1 MTFDEFSASLRDET
15 PPAGTPRPLFALW
28 RDGKG
33 DWTGAHEIAQD
44 VDTVE
49 GAMVHAYLHRKEGDL
64 DNARYWYQRAG
75 RPVADVVAGHR
86 MEGAGRGDAA
96 VRAMTASTGTTPAT
110 APAPLPR
117 VAAVRY
123 VTPLREGGSVP
134 ALVEADDGKL
144 YVVKMRGA
152 GQGARVLIAELVAGR
167 LGQALGLRV
176 PALAL
181 VDLDAALA
189 RSEPDTEIQD
199 ILRASAGLNLGL
211 AHLDGALTFDPG
223 ARQPLDA
230 DVASR
235 VVLLDTFTTN
245 VDRTARNPNL
255 LWWRGELAPIDHGAA
270 LYWQHDW
277 DGSLAA
283 ARPER
288 AFPLVRDHVLLP
300 WAGALDRRA
309 RWRRA
314 RSPTSSSTA
323 SPPRSPTSGWRHC
336 RAPPTP
342 RRNGAP
348 TPTGCVR
355 AAPRFR
361 R

>member
-1 MTFDEFSASLRDET
+1 M
-15 PPAGTPRPLFALW
+15 
-28 RDGKG
+28 
-33 DWTGAHEIAQD
+33 TGASA
-44 VDTVE
+44 
-49 GAMVHAYLHRKEGDL
+49 L
-64 DNARYWYQRAG
+64 
-75 RPVADVVAGHR
+75 
-86 MEGAGRGDAA
+86 
-96 VRAMTASTGTTPAT
+96 
-110 APAPLPR
+110 APAATSLPR
-117 VAAVRY
+117 IAAVRY

-144 YVVKMRGA
+144 YVVKLRGA

-181 VDLDAALA
+181 VDIDAALA

-199 ILRASAGLNLGL
+199 ILRASAGVNLGL

-288 AFPLVRDHVLLP
+288 GFPLVRDHVLLP
-300 WAGALDRRA
+300 WAGALDDAGALAERAFTDEVVDEIAAAIPDEWLAPQPGAADAAAQRRA
-309 RWRRA
+309 YADWLRARRA
-314 RSPTSSSTA
+314 AIPALIEEAARA
-323 SPPRSPTSGWRHC
+323 
-336 RAPPTP
+336 RAP
-342 RRNGAP
+342 R
-348 TPTGCVR
+348 V
-355 AAPRFR
+355 
-361 R
+361 

>member
-1 MTFDEFSASLRDET
+1 M
-15 PPAGTPRPLFALW
+15 
-28 RDGKG
+28 
-33 DWTGAHEIAQD
+33 
-44 VDTVE
+44 
-49 GAMVHAYLHRKEGDL
+49 
-64 DNARYWYQRAG
+64 
-75 RPVADVVAGHR
+75 
-86 MEGAGRGDAA
+86 
-96 VRAMTASTGTTPAT
+96 
-110 APAPLPR
+110 
-117 VAAVRY
+117 
-123 VTPLREGGSVP
+123 P

-144 YVVKMRGA
+144 YVVKLRGA

-181 VDLDAALA
+181 VDVDAALA

-199 ILRASAGLNLGL
+199 ILRASAGVNLGL

-223 ARQPLDA
+223 ARRPLDA

-300 WAGALDRRA
+300 WAGALDAGGRAGGARVHRRA
-309 RWRRA
+309 RRRH
-314 RSPTSSSTA
+314 RRRD
-323 SPPRSPTSGWRHC
+323 PRRVAGAAAGR
-336 RAPPTP
+336 RRRR

-348 TPTGCVR
+348 TPTGCAR
-355 AAPRFR
+355 AAPRSR

>member
-1 MTFDEFSASLRDET
+1 
-15 PPAGTPRPLFALW
+15 
-28 RDGKG
+28 
-33 DWTGAHEIAQD
+33 
-44 VDTVE
+44 
-49 GAMVHAYLHRKEGDL
+49 
-64 DNARYWYQRAG
+64 
-75 RPVADVVAGHR
+75 
-86 MEGAGRGDAA
+86 
-96 VRAMTASTGTTPAT
+96 MTASTGTTPAS

-152 GQGARVLIAELVAGR
+152 GQGARVLIAELLAGR

-181 VDLDAALA
+181 VDVDSALA

-199 ILRASAGLNLGL
+199 ILRASAGVNLGL

-223 ARQPLDA
+223 ARRPLDA
-230 DVASR
+230 GVASR
-235 VVLLDTFTTN
+235 VVLLDSFTTN

-288 AFPLVRDHVLLP
+288 AFPLVRDPVLLP
-300 WAGALDRRA
+300 WAGALDDAGALAARAFTDDLVDGIAAAIPDEWLAPLPGAADAEAQRRA
-309 RWRRA
+309 YADWLRARRA
-314 RSPTSSSTA
+314 AIPALIEEAARA
-323 SPPRSPTSGWRHC
+323 
-336 RAPPTP
+336 RAP
-342 RRNGAP
+342 R
-348 TPTGCVR
+348 V
-355 AAPRFR
+355 
-361 R
+361 